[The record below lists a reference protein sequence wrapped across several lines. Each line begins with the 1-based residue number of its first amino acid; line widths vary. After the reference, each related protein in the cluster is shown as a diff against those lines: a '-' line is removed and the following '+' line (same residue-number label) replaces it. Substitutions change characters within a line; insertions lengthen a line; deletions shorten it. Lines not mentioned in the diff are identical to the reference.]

1 MAKRNPPQTTLA
13 HALALLIL
21 CVLSFPGYT
30 HNHENYTLHGFASQ
44 AFLYSK
50 GNNYFGDSSEGG
62 GSWDFYEAGIGGQ
75 YRVSPKFSLSGQLY
89 ARDAGRSDDG
99 SVRVDYLY
107 ADARFFQSTQS
118 GAGVRVGRIRNPYG
132 FYNATR
138 DIFFTRPSIILPQI
152 YYEGFGIRE
161 LFFSVDGTQLYSY
174 WENDWQSTTL
184 DLTIGRTDE
193 IDSTTLN
200 NLSGGGS
207 QSFLAD
213 GKTELRRPLS
223 AKLSTDLMGGSWR
236 LALSLFD
243 GMLTFNSNTILAQ
256 IDTTMTGLS
265 IQHNRERLSYTLEYS
280 LLSTEFLFS
289 APAFGASGTG
299 GNKGESAYLQI
310 DFRQNGELTWYGR
323 LDHQIGDRTRPN
335 ETDSTIATIGGRWAP
350 TPNWLFSAELHG
362 VRGTA
367 PVPRID
373 NPNSQ
378 IAERSEL
385 FVMMAGYR
393 F

>member
-1 MAKRNPPQTTLA
+1 MTIRSPRQSIIA
-13 HALALLIL
+13 HAIVLLTS
-21 CVLSFPGYT
+21 CVLPLQG
-30 HNHENYTLHGFASQ
+30 HAHDHEDYTLHGFVSQ
-44 AFLYSK
+44 AFMYSK
-50 GNNYFGDSSEGG
+50 GNNYFGESTEGG

-75 YRVSPKFSLSGQLY
+75 YRFSPAFSLSGQLY
-89 ARDAGRSDDG
+89 ARDAGRGDDG

-118 GAGVRVGRIRNPYG
+118 AAGARVGRIRNPFG
-132 FYNATR
+132 LYNATR
-138 DIFFTRPSIILPQI
+138 DIFFTRPSIVLPQF
-152 YYEGFGIRE
+152 YYEGYGIRE
-161 LFFSVDGTQLYSY
+161 LFFSVDGAQLYSY

-184 DLTIGRTDE
+184 DLTLGRTDE

-200 NLSGGGS
+200 NISGGGS
-207 QSFLAD
+207 QSFLSGGD
-213 GKTELRRPLS
+213 TELRRPLS

-243 GMLTFNSNTILAQ
+243 GMLTFNSNAILAQ

-280 LLSTEFLFS
+280 LLSTDFLFS
-289 APAFGASGTG
+289 APAFGATSTG
-299 GNKGESAYLQI
+299 GSKGESAYLQV
-310 DFRQNGELTWYGR
+310 DFRQNSELTWYGR
-323 LDHQIGDRTRPN
+323 IDHQIGDRTRPN
-335 ETDSTIATIGGRWAP
+335 ETDSTVATLGGRWAP
-350 TPNWLFSAELHG
+350 TPNWLFAAELHG

-367 PVPRID
+367 PVPRVD
-373 NPNSQ
+373 NPNTQ

>member
-1 MAKRNPPQTTLA
+1 MVNRFLKHSVITRAMLLAAVSAAPTPGMADDRDYN
-13 HALALLIL
+13 
-21 CVLSFPGYT
+21 
-30 HNHENYTLHGFASQ
+30 LHGFVSQ

-50 GNNYFGDSSEGG
+50 GNNYFGDSTEGG

-75 YRVSPKFSLSGQLY
+75 YRFTPSISLSGQLY

-107 ADARFFQSTQS
+107 GDARFFQGTQS
-118 GAGVRVGRIRNPYG
+118 AAGVRLGRIRNPYG

-138 DIFFTRPSIILPQI
+138 DIFFTRPSIILPQF

-161 LFFSVDGTQLYSY
+161 LFFSVDGAQLYSY

-200 NLSGGGS
+200 NISGGSSQSLLSGG
-207 QSFLAD
+207 D
-213 GKTELRRPLS
+213 TELRRPLS
-223 AKLSTDLMGGSWR
+223 AKLSTDLMGGRWR
-236 LALSLFD
+236 VALSLFD
-243 GMLTFNSNTILAQ
+243 AMLTFDASNILAQ

-265 IQHNRERLSYTLEYS
+265 IQHNREKISYTLEYA
-280 LLSTEFLFS
+280 LLSTETLFS
-289 APAFGASGTG
+289 SPFFGGTRTS
-299 GNKGESAYLQI
+299 GNKGETAYLQI
-310 DFRQNGELTWYGR
+310 DYRQTHQTTWYGR
-323 LDHQIGDRTRPN
+323 LDHQVSDRTRPN
-335 ETDSTIATIGGRWAP
+335 ETDSTVLTLGGRWAP
-350 TPNWLFSAELHG
+350 NPQWLVAAELHG

-373 NPNSQ
+373 NPNSP

-385 FVMMAGYR
+385 FVIMAGYR